1 MQGRHSVFRMA
12 YPPRRSLIAIA
23 LNRERTI
30 WSARPPGVL
39 RPLRCAA
46 HPTMGFSLRKKWVFN
61 LSIDAMEPLLGPLCS
76 FLISG
81 DLCLQLP
88 NSSFGGTQLIR

>member
-1 MQGRHSVFRMA
+1 MA
-12 YPPRRSLIAIA
+12 
-23 LNRERTI
+23 
-30 WSARPPGVL
+30 
-39 RPLRCAA
+39 
-46 HPTMGFSLRKKWVFN
+46 FSLRKKSLFN

-88 NSSFGGTQLIR
+88 DSIFGGMQLIRQLLSRLQCVSAVFFRNTGRSESLLSTVVPE